1 MSDQK
6 KDELNIS
13 PELFKEIRNEICY
26 SKDELHDWIKTYL
39 KIDLPNTTISENS
52 NGNPM
57 DMVWWCY
64 NNAIHSSGKTSKKAM
79 FVASRGGMKTL
90 GASII
95 ELLMVSHAK
104 RDVVHIGAIL
114 KTAKRCY
121 QYFQGFFRQNG
132 FDDLLFR
139 DSNGNIKQPVMEKTI
154 LSNGTSLEILPCTL
168 AACNDPES
176 LVIRGSEKV
185 KIKDLRI
192 GDKIRGIDI
201 ENNTFKEV
209 EIQNIKNVLKPSFL
223 LKFTNGI
230 ELICSSDH
238 LILTNYGWIPA
249 SRLQTKHNV
258 VCDGWNSNEKSQ
270 WEQKFESY
278 KKHEYFY
285 DFDGLPVIE
294 AKKYNNFDDLEKTK
308 MKEKIFVG
316 HRKLISIKINQDQ
329 FSNKNF
335 VCNGIVQHNCNGPH
349 TPFVC
354 IGGDV
359 FIKTISNKK
368 YKMKDVFDMV
378 NSGESLFAK
387 TFNHNTGRFGYN
399 KILKA
404 YYNGKKD
411 DVYNVK
417 FDGGE
422 IVCTS
427 DHKLLTQNGYKHIG
441 EISEDDFLIL
451 ENNLKYRKDV
461 EKRKHKDTDFPKI
474 NFREDQ
480 TSSKFE
486 QVLLGSLLGDGG
498 VYKKTT
504 NNGFYSET
512 HSKKQKSYLEWK
524 LKFFQTEFNTAS
536 IHETANAGFLN
547 TPQCRLRT
555 GNSEYWNQWVDFKK
569 TFKDVEK
576 LDALGLAVWY
586 MDDGNAGRIF
596 GLNTQGFSYS
606 QSVFLSD
613 FINKKFG
620 FHTHVMPENKKDG
633 RVFYRIEGTTEDIY
647 KLYKISGHYFP
658 ECMMYKLSYLK
669 KIIKTC
675 PVCKKKY
682 FNSNRVGRP
691 STTCSDIICFNLHKK
706 NVILNK
712 INTIEHLGST
722 DVYDITIEKNH
733 NMVLDNGLIV
743 HQCLDEIDAVQDMQG
758 YDDISGIPVKT
769 KDGKPPIEIGIST
782 MKTASGLVAQEINAA
797 PKTGLEVFYWNIIDL
812 TKKCPDSRS
821 GTKKIPIYAN
831 LDTLE
836 AISEE
841 EWKDRT
847 DSERKNFEKREGL
860 EGCLSRCKM
869 FSACLGNLKNQ
880 TSDSHMLN
888 DVEFTEQKIFS
899 KAPEWVN
906 AQLLCR
912 KPSLE
917 GIIYSRFTNK
927 GNIKSY
933 QQMYEIFTGQPW
945 PHKRNCSF
953 DDLRSEFSKAGMRPN
968 MAVDFGDHLAVLLL
982 IYTDG
987 KDRSYVVKEKTFTAT
1002 DDAEL
1007 AHWATTNWGKYDV
1020 NMVYA
1025 DPASPSG
1032 IRLLTKAGF
1041 VCHHKVNKDVWGGI
1055 NTVRRFINVPGT
1067 NRSALFV
1074 HESCENLIYEFP
1086 RYSRKYNKSLD
1097 VFMEDPVKKEDHS
1110 LDCLRYYLHTKYD
1123 GMEAHLGFFDDHI
1136 KEKDKRTEAPDVE
1149 QIAIENGIMGFVDN
1163 SDDFIR
1169 DEETGELRKKTDVE
1183 KNNESGGG
1191 GFSFF

>member
-39 KIDLPNTTISENS
+39 NIDIPNTTISENS

-57 DMVWWCY
+57 DMIWWCY
-64 NNAIHSSGKTSKKAM
+64 NNAIHSTGKTSKKAM

-168 AACNDPES
+168 AACN
-176 LVIRGSEKV
+176 
-185 KIKDLRI
+185 
-192 GDKIRGIDI
+192 
-201 ENNTFKEV
+201 
-209 EIQNIKNVLKPSFL
+209 
-223 LKFTNGI
+223 
-230 ELICSSDH
+230 
-238 LILTNYGWIPA
+238 
-249 SRLQTKHNV
+249 
-258 VCDGWNSNEKSQ
+258 
-270 WEQKFESY
+270 
-278 KKHEYFY
+278 
-285 DFDGLPVIE
+285 
-294 AKKYNNFDDLEKTK
+294 
-308 MKEKIFVG
+308 
-316 HRKLISIKINQDQ
+316 
-329 FSNKNF
+329 
-335 VCNGIVQHNCNGPH
+335 GPH

-354 IGGDV
+354 IGGNTEILIENTNNMFNTKRDRV
-359 FIKTISNKK
+359 VLTMKRVVELVQSGEKIKAYSYNFNTKQIEPKLVTRAEKTGKKERLKIELGNSKHKTIWCTEEHKFVDFKTKQYKEARKFRVGDEMCGFQKIQTKSLDRK
-368 YKMKDVFDMV
+368 YKKNKYNLRVLEKQDLDV
-378 NSGESLFAK
+378 
-387 TFNHNTGRFGYN
+387 
-399 KILKA
+399 
-404 YYNGKKD
+404 
-411 DVYNVK
+411 
-417 FDGGE
+417 
-422 IVCTS
+422 
-427 DHKLLTQNGYKHIG
+427 
-441 EISEDDFLIL
+441 
-451 ENNLKYRKDV
+451 
-461 EKRKHKDTDFPKI
+461 
-474 NFREDQ
+474 DQ
-480 TSSKFE
+480 EFE
-486 QVLLGSLLGDGG
+486 QTFLGSLLGDGSL
-498 VYKKTT
+498 
-504 NNGFYSET
+504 NGRHQNSKRLYYSEG
-512 HSKKQKSYLEWK
+512 HGEKQKQYLTWK
-524 LKFFQTEFNTAS
+524 KNKLSKYIEFYDDKKNFSGYTKKHS
-536 IHETANAGFLN
+536 G
-547 TPQCRLRT
+547 LRIN
-555 GNSEYWNQWVDFKK
+555 G
-569 TFKDVEK
+569 K
-576 LDALGLAVWY
+576 LDYELTNSWKNFRHNFEVFSRQIQKMDRLALAVWY
-586 MDDGNAGRIF
+586 MDDGCKNSF
-596 GLNTQGFSYS
+596 HTESFSLEQV
-606 QSVFLSD
+606 QSLKD
-613 FINKKFG
+613 ILKKKFDVNTYIKQTTRG
-620 FHTHVMPENKKDG
+620 YYILNLKNNIEVSKLYCLVECYIHPELK
-633 RVFYRIEGTTEDIY
+633 Y
-647 KLYKISGHYFP
+647 KLNFKTIYNCS
-658 ECMMYKLSYLK
+658 ECDSIEFRINTSNNDTKCLSCINASKDPLK
-669 KIIKTC
+669 
-675 PVCKKKY
+675 P
-682 FNSNRVGRP
+682 
-691 STTCSDIICFNLHKK
+691 
-706 NVILNK
+706 NK
-712 INTIEHLGST
+712 ILKITKVKVKR
-722 DVYDITIEKNH
+722 DVFDITVKDNH
-733 NMVLDNGLIV
+733 NFFAGGVLTKN
-743 HQCLDEIDAVQDMQG
+743 CLDEIDAVQDMQG

-933 QQMYEIFTGQPW
+933 QQMYEIFTGQSW

-953 DDLRSEFSKAGMRPN
+953 DDLRSEFSKAGIRPN

-987 KDRSYVVKEKTFTAT
+987 KDRNYVVKEKTFTAT